1 MELETIVVPEE
12 EAKEQARLL
21 KQLFRENASI
31 RKNVIYKDL
40 QRAYGHMK
48 HGGKVIDIYQ
58 AFKDAGIG
66 EDGHP
71 KIAIVRADAKVC
83 HLYKYPKGRAIFS
96 HKGPTRY
103 GIHGYGTAR
112 KSEREVELP
121 EGTFEWSSSVSWSG
135 EHRKTTVPII
145 PPAILIDQIRY
156 HLRNY
161 FILWE
166 VEDWKSEPP
175 KDPLLLKLI
184 TPNLFAVL
192 ATWDLSE
199 LERAII
205 KAHIV
210 S

>member
-1 MELETIVVPEE
+1 MQVKTVSVEQDMARQNLADLKKLFKEDAAL
-12 EAKEQARLL
+12 AKNKVYR
-21 KQLFRENASI
+21 
-31 RKNVIYKDL
+31 DL

-58 AFKDAGIG
+58 AFKDTGIG
-66 EDGHP
+66 PDGNP

-83 HLYKYPKGRAIFS
+83 HLYKKSKGRAIFS
-96 HKGPTRY
+96 GIEPDRGGWGPS
-103 GIHGYGTAR
+103 TAR
-112 KSEREVELP
+112 KSHREVGLP
-121 EGTFEWSSSVSWSG
+121 EGTFEWGTIPWQKA
-135 EHRKTTVPII
+135 HQTTTVPVI
-145 PPAILIDQIRY
+145 PPAILIEQVRY

-161 FILWE
+161 CILWE
-166 VEDWKSEPP
+166 VEDWKIEPP

-205 KAHIV
+205 RSNTVA
-210 S
+210 

>member
-1 MELETIVVPEE
+1 MQVETVSVEQD
-12 EAKEQARLL
+12 EARQNLADL
-21 KQLFRENASI
+21 KKLFKENADI
-31 RKNVIYKDL
+31 AKNKIYREL

-58 AFKDAGIG
+58 AFKDTGVG

-83 HLYKYPKGRAIFS
+83 HLFKYTKGRAIFS
-96 HKGPTRY
+96 HKGPERWGRHNT
-103 GIHGYGTAR
+103 GQAR
-112 KSEREVELP
+112 KSEREIGIP
-121 EGTFEWSSSVSWSG
+121 EGTFDWDRVEWRES
-135 EHRKTTVPII
+135 HHITTVPII
-145 PPAILIDQIRY
+145 PPAILIEQVRY

-166 VEDWKSEPP
+166 VEDWKMEPP

-205 KAHIV
+205 RSNTVA
-210 S
+210 